1 MKRVAVG
8 TNHNMPNAL
17 IHHRPKNELQA
28 KFSMEFCMA
37 ILLLERQGGLE
48 QFTDEVVN
56 RPDVQA
62 MIQKVH
68 FGVHPEAEAAGFDKM
83 TTIIEIELD
92 GGKVV
97 RGQADFGKGSPAN
110 PMTDAELAE
119 KFRQCA
125 AWGGLDGK
133 TDKGG
138 ARSRLAYRR
147 SAGRERADEVAAPC
161 LKASRRP
168 RSTSPGCVST
178 CGTAGSGPPLLLLHG
193 NPLTHVSWHKIA
205 PRLAEDFTVVATDLR
220 GYGDSS
226 KPPGGEDHAGYS
238 FRAMAEDQIAV
249 MRSLGFARFKV
260 CGHDRGGRVAHR
272 MALDHPDA
280 VEKVAFLDIVPTHHM
295 LNNIK
300 RQWAVDSYHWF
311 FMAQP
316 YDYPE
321 KMIEAYGFERY
332 IRKKLDKKGVGTAGF
347 TPEALAEYIRCCT
360 PENIHAVCEDYRAA
374 VGIDLVHDEADLAT
388 KLAMPMLVLWGEK
401 SHVNRSYKPIE
412 AWRERA
418 LDVRGKML
426 ACGHYPAEQVP
437 DETYAE
443 LRSFFS

>member
-1 MKRVAVG
+1 VFEGFTQTSIDVAGVR
-8 TNHNMPNAL
+8 
-17 IHHRPKNELQA
+17 IHLRH
-28 KFSMEFCMA
+28 
-37 ILLLERQGGLE
+37 
-48 QFTDEVVN
+48 
-56 RPDVQA
+56 
-62 MIQKVH
+62 
-68 FGVHPEAEAAGFDKM
+68 
-83 TTIIEIELD
+83 
-92 GGKVV
+92 
-97 RGQADFGKGSPAN
+97 
-110 PMTDAELAE
+110 
-119 KFRQCA
+119 
-125 AWGGLDGK
+125 
-133 TDKGG
+133 
-138 ARSRLAYRR
+138 
-147 SAGRERADEVAAPC
+147 
-161 LKASRRP
+161 
-168 RSTSPGCVST
+168 
-178 CGTAGSGPPLLLLHG
+178 AGSGPPLLLLHG

-205 PRLAEDFTVVATDLR
+205 PRLAEEFTVVATDLR

-226 KPPGGEDHAGYS
+226 KPPGGEDHFGYS
-238 FRAMAEDQIAV
+238 FRAMATDQLAV

-311 FMAQP
+311 FMAQA

-374 VGIDLVHDEADLAT
+374 VSIDLVHDEADLAT
-388 KLAMPMLVLWGEK
+388 KIAMPMLVLWGEK

-443 LRSFFS
+443 LRNFFS

>member
-1 MKRVAVG
+1 MFEGFTQTSIDVAGVR
-8 TNHNMPNAL
+8 
-17 IHHRPKNELQA
+17 IHLRH
-28 KFSMEFCMA
+28 
-37 ILLLERQGGLE
+37 
-48 QFTDEVVN
+48 
-56 RPDVQA
+56 
-62 MIQKVH
+62 
-68 FGVHPEAEAAGFDKM
+68 
-83 TTIIEIELD
+83 
-92 GGKVV
+92 
-97 RGQADFGKGSPAN
+97 
-110 PMTDAELAE
+110 
-119 KFRQCA
+119 
-125 AWGGLDGK
+125 
-133 TDKGG
+133 
-138 ARSRLAYRR
+138 
-147 SAGRERADEVAAPC
+147 
-161 LKASRRP
+161 
-168 RSTSPGCVST
+168 
-178 CGTAGSGPPLLLLHG
+178 AGSGPPLLLLHG

-226 KPPGGEDHAGYS
+226 KPPGGDDHAGYS
-238 FRAMAEDQIAV
+238 FRAMAEDQLGV
-249 MRSLGFARFKV
+249 MRSLGFTRFKV

-272 MALDHPDA
+272 MALDHPKA

-401 SHVNRSYKPIE
+401 SHVNRSYRPLE

-443 LRSFFS
+443 LRKFFS

>member
-1 MKRVAVG
+1 VLESFTQTSIDVA
-8 TNHNMPNAL
+8 
-17 IHHRPKNELQA
+17 
-28 KFSMEFCMA
+28 
-37 ILLLERQGGLE
+37 
-48 QFTDEVVN
+48 
-56 RPDVQA
+56 
-62 MIQKVH
+62 
-68 FGVHPEAEAAGFDKM
+68 
-83 TTIIEIELD
+83 
-92 GGKVV
+92 
-97 RGQADFGKGSPAN
+97 
-110 PMTDAELAE
+110 
-119 KFRQCA
+119 
-125 AWGGLDGK
+125 
-133 TDKGG
+133 G
-138 ARSRLAYRR
+138 ARIHLRH
-147 SAGRERADEVAAPC
+147 
-161 LKASRRP
+161 
-168 RSTSPGCVST
+168 
-178 CGTAGSGPPLLLLHG
+178 AGSGPPLLLLHG

-226 KPPGGEDHAGYS
+226 KPPGGDDHAGYS
-238 FRAMAEDQIAV
+238 FRAMAEDQLAV

-374 VGIDLVHDEADLAT
+374 VSIDLVHDDADLTT